1 MARQQG
7 GLLLLQCLCLA
18 QRLLR
23 LLRLLLLRTRSTLHR
38 LPLLVL

>member
-23 LLRLLLLRTRSTLHR
+23 LLLLRTRSTLHR